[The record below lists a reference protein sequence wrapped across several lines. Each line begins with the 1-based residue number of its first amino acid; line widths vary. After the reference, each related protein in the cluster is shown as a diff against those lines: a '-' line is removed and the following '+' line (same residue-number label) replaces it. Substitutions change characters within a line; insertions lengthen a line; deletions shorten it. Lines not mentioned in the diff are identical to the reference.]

1 MRLRIGG
8 LWARFVL
15 TAQWVQKLKVSQ
27 MYVFCTWAALEG
39 KRLGYAGRAICFPLC
54 VNGNWGEILQ
64 LLGGVIKSQQ
74 TLTWTNFG
82 SENWENLSN
91 YFTLISFQLVCKL
104 AEQNQLNEEEMQ
116 KGVDWTP
123 WHNDNLMTGRIG
135 WMMMY
140 TYTILSMAWFS
151 KGSYG
156 VC

>member
-1 MRLRIGG
+1 MKLRIIGM
-8 LWARFVL
+8 WARFVL

-54 VNGNWGEILQ
+54 VNGHWGEILQ

-104 AEQNQLNEEEMQ
+104 AEQNQSNEEEIQ
-116 KGVDWTP
+116 KG
-123 WHNDNLMTGRIG
+123 G
-135 WMMMY
+135 WLDSITQWQFDDREDKWVMMY
-140 TYTILSMAWFS
+140 KLLLMAWSS
-151 KGSYG
+151 KGSNG

>member
-1 MRLRIGG
+1 MIVHIHTNLWSVISKRMTKIVKLRIIGMLEDCG
-8 LWARFVL
+8 QSLYWRLNGFNNE
-15 TAQWVQKLKVSQ
+15 KLVRC
-27 MYVFCTWAALEG
+27 MFFCAWAALEG
-39 KRLGYAGRAICFPLC
+39 KRLGYAGRAICFQLC

-116 KGVDWTP
+116 KGVDWT
-123 WHNDNLMTGRIG
+123 H
-135 WMMMY
+135 
-140 TYTILSMAWFS
+140 
-151 KGSYG
+151 
-156 VC
+156 